1 MMMMMNDFCVCL
13 CKGGLL
19 SYSMPQGSKRGEN
32 WNFFDH
38 TYDGVWE
45 DNYLRNG
52 LGQLTDGRNGPNNFK
67 DDYYGH
73 ERGEFVHNFVG

>member
-1 MMMMMNDFCVCL
+1 MR
-13 CKGGLL
+13 CKIASVLVAIVGGLL

-32 WNFFDH
+32 WNFYDH

-52 LGQLTDGRNGPNNFK
+52 LGQLTDGRSGPNNFK

-73 ERGEFVHNFVG
+73 ERGESTF